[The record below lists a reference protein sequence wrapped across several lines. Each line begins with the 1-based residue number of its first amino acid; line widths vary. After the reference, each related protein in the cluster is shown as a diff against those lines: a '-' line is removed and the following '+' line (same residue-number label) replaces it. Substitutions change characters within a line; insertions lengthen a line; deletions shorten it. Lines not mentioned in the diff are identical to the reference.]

1 MSSLSSTIVRPTRIQ
16 GRFKPVDI
24 VGMSPVRHR
33 WRGYLALGSFACLL
47 YLVAPPLRGSAI
59 LYGLIG
65 LSPCV
70 AMLVALRSRPRH
82 GEADWRTPW
91 AWFAAGMALFWCGD
105 AYLHAYPLVTHH
117 AAPFPSVG
125 DGATVLG
132 YPALMAGLLMLG
144 RRRTQRPGFGG
155 TIDAAILTLGLALP
169 SWVSFIA
176 PYLHDGALTTLA
188 RAVSVAYPM
197 GDVLLLAAAVQ
208 LALDAGR
215 RTPAF
220 YLLTSSIVLLLIS
233 DFVYGM
239 LILHGDYHHQL
250 WLDAGW
256 IGFYLLWG
264 AASLHPS
271 LPLLAEPGERRGP
284 VLTRFRLSLLTGA
297 SLMAPAIGLVQD
309 LGNGDVDY
317 AVVRVTS
324 LLLFALV
331 ITRMAGLLRQ
341 HERSFARERMLSE
354 AGSAL
359 VAATTLE
366 AIHGVAAEAARGLAG
381 PELSVLVCAADERG
395 AVDVVST
402 SRPLRVDASV
412 ALALGK
418 VAAAGGRSPVE
429 PARLGLPAAHDRG
442 VVVHIPALR
451 ARQGLIIVAGA
462 SEPPRDLHEALRT
475 LANQVALAI
484 DREDLTDEVHR
495 QRSEARFGSLV
506 KHSSDLI
513 TVVGSDGVISYQ
525 SPSIARVLGWSP
537 DEVIGESVGEL
548 VAGPDRDRLLKVLGE
563 AATAAEGETG
573 SFECRLRHRDD
584 DELRQFEVRYTN
596 LTGDEHVHGIVLNSR
611 DVSERRAFEEQLAHQ
626 AFHDPVTGL
635 ANRALFVERVRHAL
649 TRGRREGRGMAVI
662 FLDLDDFKTINDS
675 LGHAAGD
682 EVLVE
687 VSKRLATSI
696 RASDTAARFGGDEFA
711 LLLEDIEHRDEA
723 IETAERI
730 IEALKTPVRAAT
742 KELTV
747 RCSAGISVVNGE
759 AAAFAD
765 EVIRDADAAMYI
777 AKHDG
782 KGGYRL
788 FEPHMHK
795 GAMAR
800 LELRADL
807 QLAEP
812 ASQLELLYQP
822 IVHLDDSS
830 VSGVEALLR
839 WHHPIRGTIQP
850 DQFIPLAED
859 TGLIVSVGRWV
870 LREGCRQ
877 ARRMRDE
884 LGPDA
889 PVTMS
894 VNVSLKQLQDDGIV
908 DDVRSALAEAGV
920 PPQALTLEITESV
933 LMADTELAVERLNE
947 LKGLGVRL
955 ALDDFGTG
963 YSSLSY
969 LSRFPV
975 DVLKMDRSF
984 LRDGAT
990 PEARGLAKAV
1000 LALGAT
1006 LELDVVAEGI
1016 ELTDQWRTLHGLGC
1030 PLGQGF
1036 LFGHPMS
1043 ADQSL
1048 AFIAQNLAER
1058 EATAAA
1064 A

>member
-1 MSSLSSTIVRPTRIQ
+1 
-16 GRFKPVDI
+16 
-24 VGMSPVRHR
+24 MSPVQHR
-33 WRGYLALGSFACLL
+33 WRAYLAAGLAASLL
-47 YLVAPPLRGSAI
+47 YLFVPPFRSSGPVFN
-59 LYGLIG
+59 LIG
-65 LSPCV
+65 LSPVV
-70 AMLVALRSRPRH
+70 ALVIALRSRRRH
-82 GEADWRTPW
+82 GEPDWRGPVT
-91 AWFAAGMALFWCGD
+91 WFAVGMGLFWCGD
-105 AYLHAYPLVTHH
+105 ALAYNDGDVG
-117 AAPFPSVG
+117 FPSLG
-125 DGATVLG
+125 DGTGVLV
-132 YPALMAGLLMLG
+132 YPALMTGLLMLA
-144 RRRTQRPGFGG
+144 RRRKQRPHGGG

-176 PYLHDGALTTLA
+176 PYLHDGSLSPLA

-215 RTPAF
+215 RAPAF
-220 YLLTSSIVLLLIS
+220 YLLTTGIVALLVT
-233 DFVYGM
+233 DFVHGL
-239 LILHGDYHHQL
+239 LILHGSYHHQR

-264 AASLHPS
+264 VAALHPS
-271 LPLLAEPGERRGP
+271 LPELAEPGERRTP
-284 VLTRFRLSLLTGA
+284 VLTRFRLTLLTAA
-297 SLMAPAIGLVQD
+297 SLMAPAIGLVND
-309 LGNGDVDY
+309 VVDGNGDY
-317 AVVRVTS
+317 AVVRISS
-324 LLLFALV
+324 LLLFGLV
-331 ITRMAGLLRQ
+331 IVRMAGLLRQ
-341 HERSFARERMLSE
+341 HERSFARERMLGE

-366 AIHGVAAEAARGLAG
+366 AIHGVAAQAARGLAG
-381 PELSVLVCAADERG
+381 PELSVLVCAAGDG
-395 AVDVVST
+395 GGVDVVSAQAPRRLDPT
-402 SRPLRVDASV
+402 
-412 ALALGK
+412 LALRLNQ
-418 VAAAGGRSPVE
+418 VAEGSGRISVE
-429 PARLGLPAAHDRG
+429 PAQLGLPAARERAI
-442 VVVHIPALR
+442 VVPIPALR
-451 ARQGLIIVAGA
+451 ARQGLILATG
-462 SEPPRDLHEALRT
+462 EGDPPRDLHEALRT

-484 DREDLTDEVHR
+484 DREDLSGEVHR
-495 QRSEARFGSLV
+495 RRSEARFGSLV

-513 TVVGSDGVISYQ
+513 TVVGGDGVINYQ
-525 SPSIARVLGWSP
+525 SPSITRVLGWSP
-537 DEVIGESVGEL
+537 EEVIGTSVDRL
-548 VAGPDRDRLLKVLGE
+548 VTGPDGERLLELIAE
-563 AATAAEGETG
+563 AAAAPEGETG
-573 SFECRLRHRDD
+573 VFECRLRHRDD
-584 DELRQFEVRYTN
+584 DELRQFEVLYTN
-596 LTGDEHVHGIVLNSR
+596 LTGDEHVRGIVLNSR
-611 DVSERRAFEEQLAHQ
+611 DVSERRAFEEQLTHQ

-649 TRGRREGRGMAVI
+649 ARGRRENRGMALI

-687 VSKRLATSI
+687 VAKRLATSI
-696 RASDTAARFGGDEFA
+696 RVSDTAARFGGDEFA
-711 LLLEDIEHRDEA
+711 LLLEDIGHRDEA
-723 IETAERI
+723 IETAQRVI
-730 IEALKTPVRAAT
+730 DAMTTPVRAAH

-747 RCSAGISVVNGE
+747 RCSAGISFVVGE
-759 AAAFAD
+759 CAAFAD
-765 EVIRDADAAMYI
+765 ELIRDADAAMYI

-812 ASQLELLYQP
+812 AHQLELLYQP
-822 IVHLDDSS
+822 IVHLDDGS

-839 WHHPIRGTIQP
+839 WHHPIRGTIYP

-870 LREGCRQ
+870 LREGCRH
-877 ARRMRDE
+877 ARRMHDE
-884 LGPDA
+884 LGPGA

-894 VNVSLKQLQDDGIV
+894 VNLSLKQLQDDAIV
-908 DDVRSALAEAGV
+908 DDVRGALADAGV
-920 PPQALTLEITESV
+920 PAEALTLEITETV
-933 LMADTELAVERLNE
+933 LMADTELAVERLLE
-947 LKGLGVRL
+947 LKRLGVRL

-1036 LFGHPMS
+1036 LFGQPMN
-1043 ADQSL
+1043 ADDSL
-1048 AFIAQNLAER
+1048 EFIANNLAER
-1058 EATAAA
+1058 ATATAA
-1064 A
+1064 

>member
-1 MSSLSSTIVRPTRIQ
+1 MSSLAQKRRLSSSIQARPSA
-16 GRFKPVDI
+16 VDTL
-24 VGMSPVRHR
+24 GMSPVQHR
-33 WRGYLALGSFACLL
+33 WWAYLLAGALACLL
-47 YLVAPPLRGSAI
+47 YLFVAPLRGSAV
-59 LYGLIG
+59 LYSLIG
-65 LSPCV
+65 LSPVV
-70 AMLVALRSRPRH
+70 AIGAALRSRRRH
-82 GEADWRTPW
+82 GEADWRSTW
-91 AWFAAGMALFWCGD
+91 VWFAAGMGLFWCGD
-105 AYLHAYPLVTHH
+105 AYMHVEAMLTHH
-117 AAPFPSVG
+117 TVAFPSLG

-132 YPALMAGLLMLG
+132 YPALMAGLLILA
-144 RRRTQRPGFGG
+144 RRRTQLPGTGG
-155 TIDAAILTLGLALP
+155 TIDAAVLTLGLALP

-176 PYLHDGALTTLA
+176 PYLHDGSLTTLA

-208 LALDAGR
+208 LALDSGR
-215 RTPAF
+215 RSPAF

-239 LILHGDYHHQL
+239 LILHGNYHHQL

-264 AASLHPS
+264 AAALHPS
-271 LPLLAEPGERRGP
+271 LPELAQPVERRAP
-284 VLTRFRLSLLTGA
+284 VLTRFRLTLLTGA
-297 SLMAPAIGLVQD
+297 SLMAPAVGLVHD
-309 LGNGDVDY
+309 LANGSVDY

-324 LLLFALV
+324 LLLFGLV

-341 HERSFARERMLSE
+341 HERSFMRERMLSE
-354 AGSAL
+354 AGSSL

-366 AIHGVAAEAARGLAG
+366 TIHSVAAEAARGLAG
-381 PELSVLVCAADERG
+381 PDLSVVVCAADEQG
-395 AVDVVST
+395 GVDIVAGP
-402 SRPLRVDASV
+402 RPGRLDPSL

-418 VAAAGGRSPVE
+418 VAAAGGRTPIE
-429 PARLGLPAAHDRG
+429 PGRLGLPAAHHKA
-442 VVVHIPALR
+442 VVVPIPALR
-451 ARQGLIIVAGA
+451 ARQGLILAAGP
-462 SEPPRDLHEALRT
+462 SDPPRDLHEVLRT

-495 QRSEARFGSLV
+495 RRSEARFGSLV
-506 KHSSDLI
+506 KHASDLI

-537 DEVIGESVGEL
+537 DDVIGASVDRL
-548 VAGPDRDRLLKVLGE
+548 VTGPDGERLLKVLAE
-563 AATAAEGETG
+563 AAAAPEGETG

-584 DELRQFEVRYTN
+584 DELRQFEILYTN
-596 LTGDEHVHGIVLNSR
+596 LTGDEHVRGIVLNSR
-611 DVSERRAFEEQLAHQ
+611 DVSERRAFEDQLAHQ

-649 TRGRREGRGMAVI
+649 ARGRREGRGMAVI

-711 LLLEDIEHRDEA
+711 LLLEDIEHSDEA
-723 IETAERI
+723 VETAGRV
-730 IEALKTPVRAAT
+730 IEALKTPIRAAT

-747 RCSAGISVVNGE
+747 RCSAGISVVVGE
-759 AAAFAD
+759 RAAFAD
-765 EVIRDADAAMYI
+765 ELIRDADAAMYI

-788 FEPHMHK
+788 FEPHMHR

-812 ASQLELLYQP
+812 ANQLELLYQP
-822 IVHLDDSS
+822 IVHLDDGS

-877 ARRMRDE
+877 ARRMRDQ

-894 VNVSLKQLQDDGIV
+894 VNLSLKQLQDDAIV
-908 DDVRSALAEAGV
+908 DDVRSALAESGV
-920 PPQALTLEITESV
+920 APEALTLEITETV
-933 LMADTELAVERLNE
+933 LMADTELAVERLRE
-947 LKGLGVRL
+947 LKQLGVRL

-975 DVLKMDRSF
+975 DILKMDRSF

-1030 PLGQGF
+1030 GLGQGF

-1048 AFIAQNLAER
+1048 EFIAANLAER
-1058 EATAAA
+1058 EAAAA
-1064 A
+1064 

>member
-1 MSSLSSTIVRPTRIQ
+1 M
-16 GRFKPVDI
+16 VD
-24 VGMSPVRHR
+24 MSPVQRR
-33 WRGYLALGSFACLL
+33 WRGYLALGGLACLT
-47 YLVAPPLRGSAI
+47 YLSVTPLRGSAV
-59 LYGLIG
+59 LFALIG
-65 LSPCV
+65 ISPL
-70 AMLVALRSRPRH
+70 AAILLALRAPRRH
-82 GEADWRTPW
+82 GESDWRTPW
-91 AWFAAGMALFWCGD
+91 VWFAVGMALFWCGD
-105 AYLHAYPLVTHH
+105 AYTHGEALLTH
-117 AAPFPSVG
+117 RTAPFPSLG
-125 DGATVLG
+125 DGMTVLG
-132 YPALMAGLLMLG
+132 YPALMTGLLMLA
-144 RRRTQRPGFGG
+144 RRRSQQPDGSGA
-155 TIDAAILTLGLALP
+155 IDAAILTLGLALP

-176 PYLHDGALTTLA
+176 PYLHDGSLTMLA

-215 RTPAF
+215 RSPAF

-233 DFVYGM
+233 DFVYGT
-239 LILHGDYHHQL
+239 LILHGSYAHQR
-250 WLDAGW
+250 WLDVGW

-264 AASLHPS
+264 AAALHPS
-271 LPLLAEPGERRGP
+271 LPQLAEPAARRAA

-297 SLMAPAIGLVQD
+297 SLMAPTIGLVRD
-309 LGNGDVDY
+309 LERGDFDY

-324 LLLFALV
+324 LLLFGLV
-331 ITRMAGLLRQ
+331 IARMAGLLRQ
-341 HERSFARERMLSE
+341 HERSFARERMLGE

-366 AIHGVAAEAARGLAG
+366 AIHRVAAEAARGLAG
-381 PELSVLVCAADERG
+381 PDLSVLVCAADEHG
-395 AVDVVST
+395 AVDVVSGP
-402 SRPLRVDASV
+402 RPLRLDPSL

-418 VAAAGGRSPVE
+418 VAADDGRSPIDA
-429 PARLGLPAAHDRG
+429 ARLGFLATHRRA
-442 VVVHIPALR
+442 VVVPIPALR
-451 ARQGLIIVAGA
+451 ARQGLILVAGE
-462 SEPPRDLHEALRT
+462 SDPPRDLHAALRT

-495 QRSEARFGSLV
+495 RRSEARFGSLV

-525 SPSIARVLGWSP
+525 SPSITRVLGWSP
-537 DEVIGESVGEL
+537 DEVIGTRV
-548 VAGPDRDRLLKVLGE
+548 DRLATDADGE
-563 AATAAEGETG
+563 RLLTALAQAAAAPEGETG

-584 DELRQFEVRYTN
+584 SALRQFEILFTN
-596 LTGDEHVHGIVLNSR
+596 LTGDEHVRGIVLNSR
-611 DVSERRAFEEQLAHQ
+611 DVSERRAFEDQLAHQ

-649 TRGRREGRGMAVI
+649 ARGRREGRGMAVI

-687 VSKRLATSI
+687 VSRRLTTSI

-711 LLLEDIEHRDEA
+711 LLLEDIEHRHEA
-723 IETAERI
+723 TETAERV

-747 RCSAGISVVNGE
+747 RCSAGISIVAGE
-759 AAAFAD
+759 RAAFAD
-765 EVIRDADAAMYI
+765 ELIRDADAAMYI

-788 FEPHMHK
+788 FEPHMHQ

-812 ASQLELLYQP
+812 ANQLELLYQP
-822 IVHLDDSS
+822 IVHLDDGS

-839 WHHPIRGTIQP
+839 WHHPVRGTIQP

-877 ARRMRDE
+877 ARRVQDE
-884 LGPDA
+884 LGAGA
-889 PVTMS
+889 PVTVS
-894 VNVSLKQLQDDGIV
+894 VNLSLKQLQDDDIV
-908 DDVRSALAEAGV
+908 DDVRGALAEAGV
-920 PPQALTLEITESV
+920 PPESLTLEITETV
-933 LMADTELAVERLNE
+933 LMADTELAVQRLHE
-947 LKGLGVRL
+947 LKNLGVRL

-975 DVLKMDRSF
+975 DILKMDRSF

-1030 PLGQGF
+1030 GLGQGF

-1048 AFIAQNLAER
+1048 AFIAENLADHAE
-1058 EATAAA
+1058 AAA